1 MVRVD
6 EFKEALAQFDAAVSK
21 FNNSLSQFRYD
32 IRMELATVDIVND
45 RDKWRAEAE
54 RLKARILT
62 FVGSCDCCFHIGDD
76 CPFKKEC
83 EFISDQE
90 GLS

>member
-1 MVRVD
+1 MNKAD
-6 EFKEALAQFDAAVSK
+6 EFKAALAQFVAAVSK
-21 FNNSLSQFRYD
+21 FD
-32 IRMELATVDIVND
+32 ND
-45 RDKWRAEAE
+45 LNDQDKWRAEAE
-54 RLKARILT
+54 GLKARILT